1 MPKGDRE
8 ILKADPEDGHTPVAN
23 LLLEALAIAKLTGK
37 EKGAILYLC
46 RRTYGWQKNGER
58 LKEAMISLMEW
69 ANVLSTD
76 KRHASNL
83 LSGLEFKKIIMRRF
97 TGPGKGYY
105 YSVNTRVAEWGNSC
119 INQQQLREIIKQPLP
134 KNATVGLPFLAT
146 PSDTNL
152 ASRKETIKES
162 LNKDIRDLDIDSL
175 LNPKEAHKTWEVV
188 KGELKLQVSES
199 NYRTWL
205 KGTEG
210 LGYKGDCF
218 IVGVPSN
225 FVAEYL
231 DQNQR
236 SLIEKTIIG
245 ITKHK
250 VKVYFLIKKPA
261 ASKNK
266 SKGLA
271 NDDISRG

>member
-1 MPKGDRE
+1 MPKGDRG

-46 RRTYGWQKNGER
+46 RKTYGWQKNGKR
-58 LKEAMISLMEW
+58 LKEAIISLSEW

-76 KRHASNL
+76 KSHASSL
-83 LSGLEFKKIIMRRF
+83 LSGLESKNIIMRRF

-119 INQQQLREIIKQPLP
+119 INQQQLREITKQPLP
-134 KNATVGLPFLAT
+134 KNATVGLPKMTT
-146 PSDTNL
+146 PSATNL

-175 LNPKEAHKTWEVV
+175 LNPKEAHKIWKAVLG
-188 KGELKLQVSES
+188 KLQLQVSKS

-218 IVGVPSN
+218 IVGVPSS

-231 DQNQR
+231 DQNQS

-250 VKVYFLIKKPA
+250 IEVYFVDKKPA

-266 SKGLA
+266 SKGLD